1 MKTILKLTALA
12 LVLSVTACKND
23 GKKDSSAKTSYAE
36 ADEKDVNEIIE
47 YNNAVVSFT
56 DKNNDYIKRI
66 EDNIIKIEKGLAN
79 PNDHFAFIGL
89 ITPFSMSTISSSKM
103 KPDTPPSALS
113 SDDQKF
119 FKENVVSMTGVLD
132 KIKETYKS
140 LDEYIKAEDWKDD
153 KGVKGKALVDS
164 IYSMGKKYY
173 AYDEQ
178 VLAKLNIIGDDAER
192 VILKTHPLKEYIFAL
207 KDDRSK
213 VAEFTKLLAGNKN
226 YKTIEAKAKSAYQIL
241 EDQHN
246 KHVAMAAPDAG
257 KFPGKDGYFKNFN
270 DRLNDYLIAA
280 RKMMRDASASGKL
293 TEYNIEELV
302 RKQDSMRSA
311 YNNFVD

>member
-1 MKTILKLTALA
+1 MKTLLKLTALA
-12 LVLSVTACKND
+12 LVLSAAACKND
-23 GKKDSSAKTSYAE
+23 GKKDSNAKTSYAE

-47 YNNAVVSFT
+47 YNNVVVNFT

-66 EDNIIKIEKGLAN
+66 EGNIIKIEKGLAN
-79 PNDHFAFIGL
+79 PNDNFAFIGL
-89 ITPFSMSTISSSKM
+89 ITPFSMSTINSGKI

-140 LDEYIKAEDWKDD
+140 LDEYIQAEDWKDD

-226 YKTIEAKAKSAYQIL
+226 YKTIEAKAKSAYQAL
-241 EDQHN
+241 EDQHH

-257 KFPGKDGYFKNFN
+257 KFPGKDSYFKNFN
-270 DRLNDYLIAA
+270 DQLNDYLIAA

-293 TEYNIEELV
+293 TEYNIEELA
-302 RKQDSMRSA
+302 RNQDNMRSA

>member
-12 LVLSVTACKND
+12 LVLSLTACKND
-23 GKKDSSAKTSYAE
+23 GKKDNSAKTSYAE

-79 PNDHFAFIGL
+79 PSDHFAFIGL

-103 KPDTPPSALS
+103 KPDTPPSVLS

-153 KGVKGKALVDS
+153 KGAKGKALLDS

-178 VLAKLNIIGDDAER
+178 VMAKLNIIGDDAER

-241 EDQHN
+241 EDQHK
-246 KHVAMAAPDAG
+246 KHVAMAAPDAS

-293 TEYNIEELV
+293 TEYNIDELV

>member
-1 MKTILKLTALA
+1 MKTLFKLTALA

-23 GKKDSSAKTSYAE
+23 GKKDSDNKTAYAE
-36 ADEKDVNEIIE
+36 ADEKDVNDIIE
-47 YNNAVVSFT
+47 YNNVMVSFT

-66 EDNIIKIEKGLAN
+66 ESNIVRIEKGLGK
-79 PNDHFAFIGL
+79 PNDRFAFMGL
-89 ITPFSMSTISSSKM
+89 ITPFSINSITSNKV
-103 KPDTPPSALS
+103 KPNTPPSALNS
-113 SDDQKF
+113 EDQKF
-119 FKENVVSMTGVLD
+119 FKENVTAMTGVLD
-132 KIKETYKS
+132 QIKATYKS

-153 KGVKGKALVDS
+153 KGAKGKALVDS

-173 AYDEQ
+173 AYDGV
-178 VLAKLNIIGDDAER
+178 VLDKLNVIGDEAER

-213 VAEFTKLLAGNKN
+213 VAEFTKLLASNKN
-226 YKTIEAKAKSAYQIL
+226 YKAIETKAKTAYQAL
-241 EDQHN
+241 EEQYT
-246 KHVAMAAPDAG
+246 KHVAMAAPDAS
-257 KFPGKDGYFKNFN
+257 KFPGKDGYFRNFN
-270 DRLNDYLIAA
+270 ERVNDYLIAA

-302 RKQDSMRSA
+302 RDQDSMRSA

>member
-1 MKTILKLTALA
+1 MKTLFKLTALA
-12 LVLSVTACKND
+12 LVLSVTACKNG
-23 GKKDSSAKTSYAE
+23 GKKDSNGKTTYVE
-36 ADEKDVNEIIE
+36 ADEKDVNAIIE
-47 YNNAVVSFT
+47 YNNVMVSFT
-56 DKNNDYIKRI
+56 DKNNSYLKSLESNLDR
-66 EDNIIKIEKGLAN
+66 IEKGLAK
-79 PNDHFAFIGL
+79 PNDRFAFLGL
-89 ITPFSMSTISSSKM
+89 MTPFSMSTFSNSKI

-132 KIKETYKS
+132 KIKATYKS

-173 AYDEQ
+173 TYDE
-178 VLAKLNIIGDDAER
+178 VILAKLNVIGDDAER

-213 VAEFTKLLAGNKN
+213 VAEFTKLLASNKN
-226 YKTIEAKAKSAYQIL
+226 YKAIEAKAKTAYQSL
-241 EDQHN
+241 EDQYN
-246 KHVAMAAPDAG
+246 KQVAMPAPDAT

-270 DRLNDYLIAA
+270 ESLNDYLIAA